1 MPALDENKKL
11 YLRLADEV
19 LTKKNLALVDEL
31 IAPDFR
37 EHVGG
42 EVRRVGV
49 EGFKAARLRRNA
61 AFPDWK
67 VTIDDIIAEGDKVV
81 ARATGQGTHLGEYM
95 GIPPTGRRIKVSWI
109 AIYRIADGKLAEH
122 WQQIDELGLP
132 ATRRRPDAAC
142 DLTARAAVFRFQG
155 KNRSSARSVQ
165 GLSLRSD
172 RRLMSVVLTRQPTRS
187 HSNEQGRR

>member
-11 YLRLADEV
+11 YLRLAEEV
-19 LTKKNLALVDEL
+19 LTNKNLALADEL
-31 IAPDFR
+31 IATDFR

-42 EVRRVGV
+42 EVRRVGI

-67 VTIDDIIAEGDKVV
+67 VTVDDIIAEGDKVV

-109 AIYRIADGKLAEH
+109 AITGSQRENWPSTGNKSTNSDCAS
-122 WQQIDELGLP
+122 
-132 ATRRRPDAAC
+132 
-142 DLTARAAVFRFQG
+142 
-155 KNRSSARSVQ
+155 NSA
-165 GLSLRSD
+165 
-172 RRLMSVVLTRQPTRS
+172 PC
-187 HSNEQGRR
+187 

>member
-37 EHVGG
+37 EHVGS

-67 VTIDDIIAEGDKVV
+67 VTVDDIIAEGDKVV

-95 GIPPTGRRIKVSWI
+95 GIAPTGRRIKVSWI
-109 AIYRIADGKLAEH
+109 AIYRIADGKLAA
-122 WQQIDELGLP
+122 LATNRRTRTAP
-132 ATRRRPDAAC
+132 ATRRRPDPVC
-142 DLTARAAVFRFQG
+142 DLTARAALREALEV
-155 KNRSSARSVQ
+155 RSAIELEKLKSASPFLVD
-165 GLSLRSD
+165 LCPVIPSLGERD
-172 RRLMSVVLTRQPTRS
+172 FLHAEPP
-187 HSNEQGRR
+187 

>member
-19 LTKKNLALVDEL
+19 LTNKNLAVADEL
-31 IAPDFR
+31 IASDFR

-42 EVRRVGV
+42 EARRVGV

-67 VTIDDIIAEGDKVV
+67 VTVDDIIAEGDKVV
-81 ARATGQGTHLGEYM
+81 ARATGEGTHLGEYM

-109 AIYRIADGKLAEH
+109 AIYRIADGRLAEH
-122 WQQIDELGLP
+122 WQHIDELGLRQQLG
-132 ATRRRPDAAC
+132 AT
-142 DLTARAAVFRFQG
+142 LTLP
-155 KNRSSARSVQ
+155 SI
-165 GLSLRSD
+165 
-172 RRLMSVVLTRQPTRS
+172 
-187 HSNEQGRR
+187 

>member
-1 MPALDENKKL
+1 MPALDQNKRL
-11 YLRLADEV
+11 YLRLAEEV
-19 LTKKNLALVDEL
+19 LTNKNLALADEL

-49 EGFKAARLRRNA
+49 EGFKAARSRRNA

-67 VTIDDIIAEGDKVV
+67 VTVNDIIAEGDKVV

-95 GIPPTGRRIKVSWI
+95 GIPPTGRRIEVSWI

-122 WQQIDELGLP
+122 WQQIDELGL
-132 ATRRRPDAAC
+132 RRQ
-142 DLTARAAVFRFQG
+142 LG
-155 KNRSSARSVQ
+155 
-165 GLSLRSD
+165 
-172 RRLMSVVLTRQPTRS
+172 VVLTLPAT
-187 HSNEQGRR
+187 

>member
-1 MPALDENKKL
+1 MPPLDENKKL

-19 LTKKNLALVDEL
+19 LTNKNLALADDL
-31 IAPDFR
+31 IAADFR

-42 EVRRVGV
+42 EARRVGI

-67 VTIDDIIAEGDKVV
+67 VTVDDVIAEGDKVV

-109 AIYRIADGKLAEH
+109 AIYRIAEGKLAEH
-122 WQQIDELGLP
+122 WQQIDELGLRQQLGATLTLP
-132 ATRRRPDAAC
+132 AR
-142 DLTARAAVFRFQG
+142 
-155 KNRSSARSVQ
+155 
-165 GLSLRSD
+165 
-172 RRLMSVVLTRQPTRS
+172 
-187 HSNEQGRR
+187 